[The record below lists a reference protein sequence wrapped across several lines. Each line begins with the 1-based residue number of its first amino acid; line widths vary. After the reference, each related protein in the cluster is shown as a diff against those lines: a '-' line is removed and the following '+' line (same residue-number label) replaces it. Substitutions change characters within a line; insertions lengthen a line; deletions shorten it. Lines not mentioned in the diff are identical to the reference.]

1 MRVLVLGDGILGSE
15 IVQQTRWDYISRKK
29 DNFDITDKSTYHKLT
44 KIKFGAIQY
53 CDYDIIINTIA
64 YTNSYSDDKKI
75 HYNINYKGVANL
87 VEFCNKWNKKLIHIS
102 TEFVY
107 ANNPPFPSEEDIPQ
121 PDLTW
126 YAYTK
131 LLADEHIK
139 MFCKNYLI
147 CRELHKPNPFP
158 YPQVWDV
165 KTSGDTVD
173 KISTL
178 IIKLIRKKAIGIY
191 NVGTGNKYL
200 KDLAPESELIS
211 PPLYAPKDTRMSLNK
226 LNKFLYGN

>member
-1 MRVLVLGDGILGSE
+1 MKVLILGDGILGSE
-15 IVQQTRWDYISRKK
+15 IAQQTGWDYISRKK
-29 DNFDITDKSTYHKLT
+29 DNFDIIDKSTYYKLT
-44 KIKFGAIQY
+44 KVKFGVIQY
-53 CDYDIIINTIA
+53 CDYDVIINTIA

-75 HYNINYKGVANL
+75 HYNVNYKGVANL

-107 ANNPPFPSEEDIPQ
+107 ANNSYFPSEEDIPQ

-147 CRELHKPNPFP
+147 CRELHKSNPFP
-158 YPQVWDV
+158 YSQV
-165 KTSGDTVD
+165 
-173 KISTL
+173 
-178 IIKLIRKKAIGIY
+178 
-191 NVGTGNKYL
+191 
-200 KDLAPESELIS
+200 
-211 PPLYAPKDTRMSLNK
+211 
-226 LNKFLYGN
+226 